1 MSSESLAAAVW
12 SQTWQIA
19 AVVLVVVGTTRLLD
33 VRRPHLALL
42 LWTLVFV
49 KCLTPPAWS
58 CPVGLFSWLQFR
70 VQDPASVST
79 VDESAAAFPEVR
91 ATLASGATDA
101 TEFVAGDRRWAFAA
115 ETLLVVW
122 IAGSLGT
129 AGLVFVLWRRCLRR
143 IRDSRVAYDPQLAAR
158 VDELGRRLGLG
169 RNVELVVCRGA
180 LGPAVI
186 GVLRPQLILPQRLV
200 SGRVFDQFEAIVAH
214 ELVHVRRRDTALLLV
229 ELAAK
234 VLWWFHPLVWMASRQ
249 ASRWRECCCDAET
262 VARLGCS
269 PASYARGLLDV
280 LEHLQVDRSL
290 TLAPGMCP
298 AEITRRRLETIM
310 RESHTFQKNTPRY
323 AWLLAA
329 LAGLILLPGSP
340 LILRTQGNPNE
351 LADAAAIEQKLNELE
366 RGCIQASLSAEETK
380 AALDVSKRVNA
391 DKYELCKLA
400 ACGKLSA
407 IEKSAFD
414 KLVARFGHP
423 LDKDLAKLREVTAQA
438 GLTAAETA
446 LAERVALQ
454 EGFDNK
460 AILRR
465 YEIGKMSAEE
475 KAAFEK
481 ILALQGH
488 PHADGIARLTEAAR
502 QAGLS
507 DSQLQTLRGLAA
519 RADWD
524 LQRIKEWKRT
534 GQISDAET
542 AALGKLQ
549 PFVEHLQST
558 PNAGEAEKVRV
569 FRQVCQ
575 VAGLSDAETEALFEA
590 VKQAGGDEQGLLQAK
605 QAGQLAESA
614 AAGLKK
620 LESLLGKLEDFVDS
634 PHKKE
639 IGKLLEMAAL
649 AGLSTEET
657 GVLMKLA
664 AKANH
669 DRETVKQMHDSGGLI
684 DAEVRVVEKVLASQ
698 GR

>member
-1 MSSESLAAAVW
+1 
-12 SQTWQIA
+12 
-19 AVVLVVVGTTRLLD
+19 
-33 VRRPHLALL
+33 
-42 LWTLVFV
+42 
-49 KCLTPPAWS
+49 
-58 CPVGLFSWLQFR
+58 
-70 VQDPASVST
+70 
-79 VDESAAAFPEVR
+79 
-91 ATLASGATDA
+91 
-101 TEFVAGDRRWAFAA
+101 
-115 ETLLVVW
+115 
-122 IAGSLGT
+122 
-129 AGLVFVLWRRCLRR
+129 
-143 IRDSRVAYDPQLAAR
+143 
-158 VDELGRRLGLG
+158 
-169 RNVELVVCRGA
+169 
-180 LGPAVI
+180 VI

-200 SGRVFDQFEAIVAH
+200 SGRAFDQFEAIVAH

-290 TLAPGMCP
+290 
-298 AEITRRRLETIM
+298 
-310 RESHTFQKNTPRY
+310 
-323 AWLLAA
+323 
-329 LAGLILLPGSP
+329 
-340 LILRTQGNPNE
+340 
-351 LADAAAIEQKLNELE
+351 
-366 RGCIQASLSAEETK
+366 
-380 AALDVSKRVNA
+380 
-391 DKYELCKLA
+391 
-400 ACGKLSA
+400 
-407 IEKSAFD
+407 
-414 KLVARFGHP
+414 
-423 LDKDLAKLREVTAQA
+423 
-438 GLTAAETA
+438 
-446 LAERVALQ
+446 
-454 EGFDNK
+454 
-460 AILRR
+460 
-465 YEIGKMSAEE
+465 
-475 KAAFEK
+475 
-481 ILALQGH
+481 LALQGH
-488 PHADGIARLTEAAR
+488 PHADGIARLTEAAQ

-507 DSQLQTLRGLAA
+507 DTQLQTLRALAA

-524 LQRIKEWKRT
+524 LERIKEWKRT

-639 IGKLLEMAAL
+639 IGKLLEMAAR

-669 DRETVKQMHDSGGLI
+669 DRETVKQMYDSGGLI